1 MRRSPLSPLRPGR
14 ASGAVRRGLAL
25 KAGLGLALATGL
37 AGAAQ
42 AAPVPQGPAS
52 AADAGAAS
60 AAGATA
66 LPVTLR
72 SAQQALPA
80 RSTQSLAQAV
90 AADAL
95 AQSAETRTVA
105 PAQAAARL
113 AAAQRE
119 LVVDVRSATA
129 GWARGVAYIEAPKT
143 EHAAP
148 QGWLFVARQ
157 VGGRWVTGLEGD
169 QEFAGFV
176 ATSPLVPVAE
186 RASLKAFAEKKASAT
201 NGTLAATGLLLPW
214 MPDYYMTMSGG
225 PHAWDGG
232 SGPWSSLDFAG
243 GNASGI
249 VRSSG
254 SGTATSMC
262 GAGGGWTRVIHPNGF
277 STDYY
282 HMHSTTYY
290 NGTAVGRSAYLG
302 VIGVDVCAGGAA
314 SGAHVH
320 WGLRTYDAAMNGQ
333 YTNLHGRG
341 IGGWTFYHGTAQYG
355 GYAVRNGVTAYPGHA
370 IYNRLS

>member
-1 MRRSPLSPLRPGR
+1 MRKLSPFRT
-14 ASGAVRRGLAL
+14 SVVVAL
-25 KAGLGLALATGL
+25 GVALAAGSNL
-37 AGAAQ
+37 A
-42 AAPVPQGPAS
+42 V
-52 AADAGAAS
+52 AADSTSAGGS
-60 AAGATA
+60 A
-66 LPVTLR
+66 LPVSLR
-72 SAQQALPA
+72 SSQQALSGE
-80 RSTQSLAQAV
+80 STRALAQAV

-95 AQSAETRTVA
+95 GQSAETKGVA
-105 PAQAAARL
+105 PVEAAGRL
-113 AAAQRE
+113 ARARRE
-119 LVVDVRSATA
+119 VVVDVRSASA
-129 GWARGVAYIEAPKT
+129 GWARGVAYIEAPDK

-148 QGWLFVARQ
+148 QGWLFVARH
-157 VGGRWVTGLEGD
+157 VDGRWVAGLEGD

-176 ATSPLVPVAE
+176 AGSPLVQAAE
-186 RASLKAFAEKKASAT
+186 RATLKAFAEKKATTSAY
-201 NGTLAATGLLLPW
+201 GTLAVTGLLLPW

-232 SGPWSSLDFAG
+232 SGPWSSMDFAG

-282 HMHSTTYY
+282 HMRSTTYY

-341 IGGWTFYHGTAQYG
+341 IGGWTFYHGSAQYG
-355 GYAVRNGVTAYPGHA
+355 GYATRLGVVAYPGHA
-370 IYNRLS
+370 IYNRFS

>member
-1 MRRSPLSPLRPGR
+1 MAAAAGSESGVASAAAARSESGV
-14 ASGAVRRGLAL
+14 ASGAAVVSE
-25 KAGLGLALATGL
+25 
-37 AGAAQ
+37 AGAAVG
-42 AAPVPQGPAS
+42 APG
-52 AADAGAAS
+52 G
-60 AAGATA
+60 

-72 SAQQALPA
+72 SAQRALSDQ
-80 RSTQSLAQAV
+80 STRALAQAV
-90 AADAL
+90 AVDAL
-95 AQSAETRTVA
+95 AQSTETGGAA
-105 PAQAAARL
+105 PALAASRL
-113 AAAQRE
+113 AAAKRD

-129 GWARGVAYIEAPKT
+129 GWARGVAYIEAPSV

-148 QGWLFVARQ
+148 QGWLFVARH

-169 QEFAGFV
+169 QEFAGLV
-176 ATSPLVPVAE
+176 ATSPLVPAAE
-186 RASLKAFAEKKASAT
+186 RGTLKAFAEKKATAT

-355 GYAVRNGVTAYPGHA
+355 GYATRLGVTAYPGHA